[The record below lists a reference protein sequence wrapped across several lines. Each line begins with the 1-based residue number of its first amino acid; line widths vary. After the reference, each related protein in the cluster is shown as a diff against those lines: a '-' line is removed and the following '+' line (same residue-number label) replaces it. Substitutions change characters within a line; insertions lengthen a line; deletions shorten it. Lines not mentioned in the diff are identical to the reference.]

1 MSDAETGQKKSY
13 QPSSLDDLVGL
24 DDRSVQKIG
33 SSAYVSIP
41 AARKLGLIGNI
52 DDIDASVSVRKTDSE
67 IIVTARISL
76 D

>member
-1 MSDAETGQKKSY
+1 MSDAETGQKRNY

-24 DDRSVQKIG
+24 DDRSLQQIG

-41 AARKLGLIGNI
+41 AAKKLGLIGNI
-52 DDIDASVSVRKTDSE
+52 EDIDASVSVRQTDTE